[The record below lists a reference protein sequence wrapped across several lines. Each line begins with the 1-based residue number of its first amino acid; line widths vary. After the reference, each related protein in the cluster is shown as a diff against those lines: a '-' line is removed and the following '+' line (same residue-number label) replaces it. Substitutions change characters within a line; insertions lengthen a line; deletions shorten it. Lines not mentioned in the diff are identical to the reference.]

1 MIEEVIEEVSPPFDT
16 ANDPESKPE
25 AETAK
30 SAARTAPES
39 EEVRLPVACIKVIGI
54 GGGGSNAVNHMI
66 EAGVEGMQFAA
77 INTDVQALRVSRA
90 PTKLQLGK
98 QLTQGYGAG
107 SNHEIGRNA
116 ALEDTDRLIELL
128 SGSDMVFVTAG
139 LGGGTGTGAA
149 PVVASLAKEMGA
161 LTVAVVT
168 KPFSFEGARRMK
180 TAEEGLAALT
190 ETVDTIITI
199 PNEHLLAHVNSG
211 TSFFESFR
219 IADDILLQ
227 AVQGISDI
235 ITIPGIINCDFAD
248 VRNIML
254 GMGCAVMGTA
264 TSSGS
269 SAAIEAAR
277 AAISSPLIE
286 NANISGARGILI
298 NITGSSKLGLHEVH
312 EASIIVQKAANEDAN
327 IIFGVVSNEA
337 MGENV
342 KVTVI
347 ATGFRDTAADG
358 DEEENADNAQTPEQ
372 ESRAE
377 PAFFAETESS
387 EAAPDVRRYD
397 YAPERQPESSAPE
410 PPPDTAPR
418 EPEYADMPIL
428 PVAEKRETFISE
440 PEEPPAEEEDVERP
454 AFFRRHFK

>member
-1 MIEEVIEEVSPPFDT
+1 MIEEVPSPSDT
-16 ANDPESKPE
+16 ANDIADEPADK
-25 AETAK
+25 AGGG
-30 SAARTAPES
+30 AANPPPDQGS
-39 EEVRLPVACIKVIGI
+39 LPVARIKVIGI

-66 EAGVEGMQFAA
+66 EAGVKGMEFAA
-77 INTDVQALRVSRA
+77 VNTDAQALRVSRA
-90 PTKLQLGK
+90 PLKLQLGK

-107 SNHEIGRNA
+107 SDHKVGRNA
-116 ALEDTDRLIELL
+116 ALEDTDSLVEML

-149 PVVASLAKEMGA
+149 PVVASLSKEMGA

-168 KPFSFEGARRMK
+168 KPFAFEGPRRMSI
-180 TAEEGLAALT
+180 AEEGLAELA

-199 PNEHLLAHVNSG
+199 PNEYLLAHVNSG

-248 VRNIML
+248 VRTIML
-254 GMGCAVMGTA
+254 GMGYAVMGTA

-286 NANISGARGILI
+286 NANIDGARGILI
-298 NITGSSKLGLHEVH
+298 NVTGSSQLSLHEVH
-312 EASIIVQKAANEDAN
+312 EASMIIQKAANENAN
-327 IIFGVVSNEA
+327 IIFGVVSNDA

-347 ATGFRDTAADG
+347 ATGFHDMQEAGADG
-358 DEEENADNAQTPEQ
+358 NAGNAQEPEQ
-372 ESRAE
+372 DSAAVFADPAPE
-377 PAFFAETESS
+377 PDG
-387 EAAPDVRRYD
+387 AAPPIDSSVWEQERE
-397 YAPERQPESSAPE
+397 AERQPGASDPEPPMDAAAPE
-410 PPPDTAPR
+410 PEQPEAPLPTAAEKFSSHAG
-418 EPEYADMPIL
+418 EPEKHT
-428 PVAEKRETFISE
+428 V
-440 PEEPPAEEEDVERP
+440 EEEDIERP
-454 AFFRRHFK
+454 AFFRRHFSK

>member
-1 MIEEVIEEVSPPFDT
+1 MIEEVIEEVSPPPGT
-16 ANDPESKPE
+16 ANDTEGNPET
-25 AETAK
+25 ETAK
-30 SAARTAPES
+30 SAARPAPES
-39 EEVRLPVACIKVIGI
+39 EEARLPVACIKVIGI

-107 SNHEIGRNA
+107 SNHEIGRSA
-116 ALEDTDRLIELL
+116 ALEDTDQLIELL

-168 KPFSFEGARRMK
+168 KPFSFEGVRRMN

-235 ITIPGIINCDFAD
+235 ITVPGIINCDFAD

-286 NANISGARGILI
+286 NANIEGARGILI

-347 ATGFRDTAADG
+347 ATGFRDTAADDG
-358 DEEENADNAQTPEQ
+358 EEENADHAQTPEQ
-372 ESRAE
+372 ESRAA
-377 PAFFAETESS
+377 PAFFAEPEAS
-387 EAAPDVRRYD
+387 EADPDGRRYD

-410 PPPDTAPR
+410 PPPDAAPR
-418 EPEYADMPIL
+418 EPERADMPIL
-428 PVAEKRETFISE
+428 PVDEKREIFISE
-440 PEEPPAEEEDVERP
+440 PAEPPDEEEDVERP